1 MCYVCTLFIPHHA
14 HRGVLGGW
22 VASTLGAT
30 VEDRMSGDV
39 SRLSLV
45 KWTMDD
51 FQVWGGGCF
60 AVHLEP

>member
-1 MCYVCTLFIPHHA
+1 MKGCDIPCVCVYVCVCVCVCVCV

-30 VEDRMSGDV
+30 AEDRISGDP

-51 FQVWGGGCF
+51 FQVG
-60 AVHLEP
+60 